1 MVVLKSFIILAV
13 GMYSSSVSAE
23 CSFRYI
29 FVFLEIHRYA
39 GPFEDIIGT
48 VEVYS
53 SPFEDIIGTVEVYTC
68 PFEDKIGTVEVYSG
82 PFEDKIGAVDIISS
96 GPLLIERHVR
106 GSVVL

>member
-53 SPFEDIIGTVEVYTC
+53 
-68 PFEDKIGTVEVYSG
+68 G
-82 PFEDKIGAVDIISS
+82 PFEDKIGAVDIISC

>member
-1 MVVLKSFIILAV
+1 MFVLKSFIILAV

-29 FVFLEIHRYA
+29 FVFLEIHRYS

-53 SPFEDIIGTVEVYTC
+53 
-68 PFEDKIGTVEVYSG
+68 G
-82 PFEDKIGAVDIISS
+82 PFEDKTGTVDIILS
-96 GPLLIERHVR
+96 GPLLIERHV
-106 GSVVL
+106 

>member
-48 VEVYS
+48 A
-53 SPFEDIIGTVEVYTC
+53 
-68 PFEDKIGTVEVYSG
+68 EVYSG
-82 PFEDKIGAVDIISS
+82 PFEDKIGAVDIISC